1 MFLAS
6 RKEKFLIYLEIK
18 IRKMIKFI
26 LILISFMIVLILVNL
41 NNVISFSEDFS
52 NQTTKTNNTN
62 FDISTLVFEPGTS
75 PFNLTYSDWTEKW
88 WQWTYSISWDKNPSY
103 DDTGKYCSENQNG
116 PVWFLTLA

>member
-26 LILISFMIVLILVNL
+26 LILISFMLVLILVNL

-62 FDISTLVFEPGTS
+62 FDISIKSSSV
-75 PFNLTYSDWTEKW
+75 
-88 WQWTYSISWDKNPSY
+88 
-103 DDTGKYCSENQNG
+103 
-116 PVWFLTLA
+116 

>member
-26 LILISFMIVLILVNL
+26 LILISCMSVLILVNL

-62 FDISTLVFEPGTS
+62 FDISIKSSSV
-75 PFNLTYSDWTEKW
+75 
-88 WQWTYSISWDKNPSY
+88 
-103 DDTGKYCSENQNG
+103 
-116 PVWFLTLA
+116 